1 MIIRVKCHK
10 KHSGIGD
17 LGLVVV
23 NNSMLICSL
32 LRLSKPRFNL
42 YLLSV
47 FLAFWALVFSIFNVG
62 NYSAY
67 MKLMLVFVMSYFCT
81 PNHYTQ

>member
-10 KHSGIGD
+10 KHSGIKD

-42 YLLSV
+42 YLPFSFFGILGIC
-47 FLAFWALVFSIFNVG
+47 FLYLNVG

-81 PNHYTQ
+81 PNHITQ

>member
-10 KHSGIGD
+10 KHSGIRD

-32 LRLSKPRFNL
+32 SRLSKPRFNL
-42 YLLSV
+42 YLLCFFGILGIG
-47 FLAFWALVFSIFNVG
+47 FLYLFVG

-67 MKLMLVFVMSYFCT
+67 MKLMLVFVTSYFCT
-81 PNHYTQ
+81 PNHITQ